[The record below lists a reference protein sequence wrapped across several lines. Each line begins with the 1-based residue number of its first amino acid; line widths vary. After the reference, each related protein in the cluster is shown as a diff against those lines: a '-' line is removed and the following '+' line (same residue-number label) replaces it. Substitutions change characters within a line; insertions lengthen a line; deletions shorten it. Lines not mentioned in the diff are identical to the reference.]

1 MIQTVI
7 ADDEIWICKLIKNMI
22 DWEQLGY
29 SIIAYANDGITLCDI
44 IEKTTPDLVIT
55 DIRMPGADGLSVIA
69 HTKKL
74 GLKTKFV
81 IISGYSDFEY
91 AKTAIKHGV
100 LGYLLK
106 PIEQDELSELLVS
119 IKNELLSNDE
129 VNEHELQT
137 QLLINRKQHFEFYI
151 QSLLQDRLTGEM
163 AEMANEDFINDYFNR
178 NFLADCYNVV
188 LIRLD
193 CRNNQCQD
201 YKSDVLVG
209 IADLS
214 GSLFSNVCHDMIVL
228 NQFDSIILV
237 LNFKQSA
244 FDLISSL
251 LRDILSESQQ
261 SIAHIMRFDI
271 TIGTG
276 LIVHSIN
283 QLARSYEIACK
294 AIRSRLHKGK
304 NMIIN
309 LEIHNADQ
317 DLIEI
322 KLSESCEKMLTSYVS
337 ELSGISF
344 KQFIIEFYKHCMSD
358 QFTAYDLSN
367 LLILRTVN
375 SIPKRI
381 QVLWTERYPGNNVQQ
396 TLDSCSSI
404 DEIINKTADL
414 LNEISELMLESGVNA
429 NRSIELIK
437 NYVDE
442 NFSEDIKLEDVA
454 EHVYLNANYI
464 SDLFKRE
471 TGIKFSKYLM
481 SKRMEEAKKLLMD
494 PRSKVNEVSAMV
506 GYQDTKYF
514 SRLFQEYVGVSP
526 AKYKKMFS

>member
-1 MIQTVI
+1 MQIP
-7 ADDEIWICKLIKNMI
+7 EGNLH
-22 DWEQLGY
+22 QLF
-29 SIIAYANDGITLCDI
+29 
-44 IEKTTPDLVIT
+44 
-55 DIRMPGADGLSVIA
+55 GL
-69 HTKKL
+69 
-74 GLKTKFV
+74 
-81 IISGYSDFEY
+81 DF
-91 AKTAIKHGV
+91 
-100 LGYLLK
+100 
-106 PIEQDELSELLVS
+106 
-119 IKNELLSNDE
+119 
-129 VNEHELQT
+129 
-137 QLLINRKQHFEFYI
+137 
-151 QSLLQDRLTGEM
+151 
-163 AEMANEDFINDYFNR
+163 
-178 NFLADCYNVV
+178 
-188 LIRLD
+188 
-193 CRNNQCQD
+193 
-201 YKSDVLVG
+201 
-209 IADLS
+209 
-214 GSLFSNVCHDMIVL
+214 
-228 NQFDSIILV
+228 
-237 LNFKQSA
+237 
-244 FDLISSL
+244 
-251 LRDILSESQQ
+251 
-261 SIAHIMRFDI
+261 
-271 TIGTG
+271 
-276 LIVHSIN
+276 
-283 QLARSYEIACK
+283 
-294 AIRSRLHKGK
+294 
-304 NMIIN
+304 
-309 LEIHNADQ
+309 
-317 DLIEI
+317 
-322 KLSESCEKMLTSYVS
+322 
-337 ELSGISF
+337 SF